1 MLNLTK
7 MNLYRLC
14 RSKLFYSIVAI
25 LFLMVTL
32 VTNMELD
39 LEEQALKEQFIEEYG
54 VDTEEAGSTPGITFN
69 ANYGERVGLGD
80 VLVGNAGSGLAV
92 LLVSIFVVIFADAE
106 RKGGFL
112 KTLQVGQ
119 ADKKYVFASKTIVFF
134 VVSAVMMAVTLL
146 ATLVGFHLAHRSI
159 ADSMTAA
166 DVGDLALYLLKQIL
180 LHTAFSVFCL
190 TLYELIRNSNYCL
203 LIVIFTSLGVLTWL
217 VAMLEGKLA
226 AISPFMEKIIARLGL
241 SQYMIVTR
249 ISGLKLYPVF
259 PYVSSLVVAVI
270 GIAVYLTLGMLI
282 HCKRDTI

>member
-1 MLNLTK
+1 
-7 MNLYRLC
+7 
-14 RSKLFYSIVAI
+14 
-25 LFLMVTL
+25 MVTL

-92 LLVSIFVVIFADAE
+92 LLVSIFV
-106 RKGGFL
+106 
-112 KTLQVGQ
+112 
-119 ADKKYVFASKTIVFF
+119 
-134 VVSAVMMAVTLL
+134 
-146 ATLVGFHLAHRSI
+146 
-159 ADSMTAA
+159 
-166 DVGDLALYLLKQIL
+166 
-180 LHTAFSVFCL
+180 
-190 TLYELIRNSNYCL
+190 
-203 LIVIFTSLGVLTWL
+203 VIFTSLGVLTWL